1 MAQKSDISGNFW
13 RELKRRRVIHVITV
27 YAAIAFVILQLI
39 DIVSRPLNL
48 PDWTEAF
55 MIVLLCV
62 GFIIAVFLSWVYDIT
77 PTGVKKTKP
86 ASAVKHPDQITT
98 TASTGWKVATYI
110 SGAVIIAF
118 VTLNF
123 ISKRNLNAKLEKS
136 IAVLPFLNESPVDS
150 NKYFINGIMEEVLS
164 NLQKIKD
171 IRVVSRTSTDQYQRL
186 DRPSIP
192 EIAKNLDVSYIVEGS
207 GQKVG
212 NKFRLRVQLIRGK
225 GKEAH
230 LWANSYEQ
238 ELMET
243 SDLFSL
249 QAQIAQAIAAE
260 LKATITPEE
269 KQLIEN
275 KSTISL
281 TALDFYQKGRDEH
294 KKYLQEDFNY
304 KLLDNAVAYYKLAL
318 KSDSTFAQAYL
329 GLAKARS
336 NYYWRDIGTKWKF
349 SEDEMK
355 LVKDSIMSLVDK
367 ALYYN
372 KNLEEAYLW
381 RGLASENKDVAI
393 KEFRKALEINPNY
406 SDAYDAISNV
416 FLEFK
421 RESIEGIKYK
431 LKAIELEKGPN
442 LAQLLAG
449 LGSWY
454 EVLGFNENAIDIY
467 NQLLPLT
474 NDTLQYYKS
483 MSGPYYGQR
492 NWEES
497 IRWAKKILV
506 KDPNHLWAHAQLAN
520 IYLYLGNDDS
530 SSYHIERFIEI
541 SENRLD
547 YLLWG
552 VIPWEI
558 FILFKH
564 GDKEQA
570 SAILEPATD
579 VLLNMIKSGLSSDYY
594 QLAQLFLLK
603 GEQEKAIEYLK
614 KNDFMT
620 FNNRWYIENMEINPI
635 YKNIRSDERF
645 QKILNSMKSNWQKE
659 HEKVRVWLEE
669 NNLLK
674 I

>member
-1 MAQKSDISGNFW
+1 M
-13 RELKRRRVIHVITV
+13 
-27 YAAIAFVILQLI
+27 
-39 DIVSRPLNL
+39 
-48 PDWTEAF
+48 
-55 MIVLLCV
+55 
-62 GFIIAVFLSWVYDIT
+62 
-77 PTGVKKTKP
+77 
-86 ASAVKHPDQITT
+86 
-98 TASTGWKVATYI
+98 
-110 SGAVIIAF
+110 
-118 VTLNF
+118 
-123 ISKRNLNAKLEKS
+123 
-136 IAVLPFLNESPVDS
+136 
-150 NKYFINGIMEEVLS
+150 
-164 NLQKIKD
+164 
-171 IRVVSRTSTDQYQRL
+171 VSRTSTDQYQGS
-186 DRPSIP
+186 DRPTIP
-192 EIAKNLDVSYIVEGS
+192 EIAKNLDVNYVVEGS
-207 GQKVG
+207 GQKFG

-243 SDLFSL
+243 SDLFSI
-249 QAQIAQAIAAE
+249 QGQIAHAIAAE

-281 TALDFYQKGRDEH
+281 TALDFYQKGREEY
-294 KKYLQEDFNY
+294 KKYWQEDFNY

-416 FLEFK
+416 FLDFK

-442 LAQLLAG
+442 LAYLLAS
-449 LGSWY
+449 LGQTY
-454 EVLGFNENAIDIY
+454 EILGFNENAIDIY

-497 IRWAKKILV
+497 IRWAKKIFE
-506 KDPNHLWAHAQLAN
+506 KNPNHLWAHAQLAT
-520 IYLYLGNDDS
+520 IYSYLGKYDS
-530 SSYHIERFIEI
+530 SRYHIERFTGI

-552 VIPWEI
+552 VIPFKV
-558 FILFKH
+558 FILLKH

-570 SAILEPATD
+570 SAILEPAID
-579 VLLNMIKSGLSSDYY
+579 FLLKMIKSGLSSDYY
-594 QLAQLFLLK
+594 QLAKLFLLK
-603 GEQEKAIEYLK
+603 GEQEKAIEYLN

-620 FNNRWYIENMEINPI
+620 FNNGWYIEDMEVNPI
-635 YKNIRSDERF
+635 YQNIRSDERF